1 MARRM
6 TSNEE
11 RRRRW
16 GNDFS
21 HFAAMTILVVFAIP
35 ITLIFFGFLSD
46 SFGSRGD
53 LIGLF
58 TSMCEAIPFGNTFC
72 EFAVTLSSS
81 MTSFISDTSDLMNEI
96 SKYTPASY
104 LFEFAKLIVAAV
116 FYEALFGAGKVVT
129 ELNIREGFWN
139 RGQEAL
145 LNVLCAFLG
154 GITASVS
161 MGFLEGAM
169 ANFPTLVKAI
179 ISGVISVGS
188 LVGLFMVLKLFVT
201 TYVVGKFVAGFI
213 VEHIIINAI
222 KLAATYVFSLLM
234 MIGIAYG
241 NWAYVA
247 ASSGG
252 IITIFIMM
260 QGISLMMKPIFE
272 P

>member
-1 MARRM
+1 MARRT
-6 TSNEE
+6 TSKEE
-11 RRRRW
+11 RRRHW
-16 GNDFS
+16 GNDFG
-21 HFAAMTILVVFAIP
+21 HFAAMAILVAFAIP
-35 ITLIFFGFLSD
+35 ITLICFGFLSD

-53 LIGLF
+53 FIGLF
-58 TSMCEAIPFGNTFC
+58 TSMCEVIPFGNKFC
-72 EFAVTLSSS
+72 EFAVLLSST

-104 LFEFAKLIVAAV
+104 LFEFAKLIVATV

-129 ELNIREGFWN
+129 DLNVREGFWN
-139 RGQEAL
+139 KGQEAL

-154 GITASVS
+154 GIIASVS

-169 ANFPTLVKAI
+169 ADLPTLVKAI
-179 ISGVISVGS
+179 ISGVISIGS
-188 LVGLFMVLKLFVT
+188 LIGLFMVLKIFVT
-201 TYVVGKFVAGFI
+201 TYVVGRFVAGFI
-213 VEHIIINAI
+213 VEHIIINGI

-234 MIGIAYG
+234 LIGIAYG

-260 QGISLMMKPIFE
+260 HAISLMLEPIFE
-272 P
+272 